1 MAFKVSTKIDAGEV
15 ADLVKTLMELDKK
28 VARKALRKGL
38 QEGAKLVLKDARS
51 FVPTETKSLK
61 KALGTKLKSFKSGAV
76 IVALVGP
83 RKDAKGKPAK
93 YRRRVLVKTKGGG
106 QREMWRNPVKY
117 AHLVEFGT
125 RPHALVKGARLIRKN
140 GKGGTHQRGV
150 LHPGAK
156 PSPFLRPALDKNKS
170 WAKQAIINML
180 KIALDS
186 VKKKARK

>member
-15 ADLVKTLMELDKK
+15 AAIYKTLMELDKK
-28 VARKALRKGL
+28 VARKAMRKAI
-38 QEGAKLVLKDARS
+38 QEGSRQIIKDARAL
-51 FVPTETKSLK
+51 VPVETKTLK
-61 KALGTKLKSFKSGAV
+61 KAIGVKVRSYKSGAV

-93 YRRRVLVKTKGGG
+93 YRRRVMVKTKGGG

-125 RPHALVKGARLIRKN
+125 RPHALGSGAKLARKN
-140 GKGGTHQRGV
+140 GKPGTHQRGV
-150 LHPGAK
+150 MHPGSR

-170 WAKQAIINML
+170 FVKQTISARL
-180 KIALDS
+180 LEALNN
-186 VKKKARK
+186 VKARK